1 MEAVKAVEPVKVEIL
16 PDCVWNERRALWLH
30 LVIFHYP
37 CYKEN
42 ISLSHQEI
50 CGYGVMP
57 PHSMRQKLL
66 IEASRDNQFC
76 NNKKAIVK

>member
-1 MEAVKAVEPVKVEIL
+1 MEPVKVEIL
-16 PDCVWNERRALWLH
+16 RDCVWDERRRLWLH

-37 CYKEN
+37 GYTEN

-57 PHSMRQKLL
+57 PHDTRQQLL
-66 IEASRDNQFC
+66 IEASKDNQFC
-76 NNKKAIVK
+76 SNKKAIVK